1 MSITVGPSHH
11 FFYGALCRR
20 RLWFIHLA
28 EAFAPFASAA
38 WVESYRGLDA
48 NYKRSFS
55 RLVLDEGL
63 GIGKPLP
70 LYQVIDDTPIESF
83 LINIADDLDSYQ
95 QNLLALMSR
104 LAAPSGRQGWLEEL
118 ERVSMLWGRN
128 LAQECLMTPMH
139 GPLVRSQNSVRGIF
153 EAIHNILQGGD
164 FLWKPFLVRRYTDKE
179 LQYELRHCPH
189 RRPAADDT
197 RHGTETNDL
206 ACRLEALVIRGF
218 AEALISNVSFGRQPR
233 ESYCLDELRLLQL

>member
-28 EAFAPFASAA
+28 EAFAPFSNATWTEAYKS
-38 WVESYRGLDA
+38 LDA

-63 GIGKPLP
+63 GIAKPLP
-70 LYQVIDDTPIESF
+70 LYQVTDDTPIDSF
-83 LINIADDLDSYQ
+83 LINLADDLDSYQ
-95 QNLLALMSR
+95 QNLLELMSR
-104 LAAPSGRQGWLEEL
+104 SSTRQGWPEEL
-118 ERVSMLWGRN
+118 ERVSMLWGRQ
-128 LAQECLMTPMH
+128 LAQECLMTPLH
-139 GPLVRSQNSVRGIF
+139 GALVRSQKSVRGIF

-164 FLWKPFLVRRYTDKE
+164 FVWKPFLVRRYTDDE

-189 RRPAADDT
+189 RRLLAHAA
-197 RHGTETNDL
+197 RHGTETTDL
-206 ACRLEALVIRGF
+206 ACRLEALVVRGF
-218 AEALISNVSFGRQPR
+218 AEALISNVGFSRQPR
-233 ESYCLDELRLLQL
+233 ESYCLDELRLLRL